1 MSWGKYRIVL
11 PETKEVLLTVAWG
24 SITEAVAVSDMI
36 GSHSCRPEDHSR
48 SYIVNLYVGNQQMLF
63 VGYHQLYGISV
74 STRDGLQTPRG
85 KWELW

>member
-36 GSHSCRPEDHSR
+36 GSRGCRPEDNSPTD
-48 SYIVNLYVGNQQMLF
+48 SSFLNYPKG
-63 VGYHQLYGISV
+63 
-74 STRDGLQTPRG
+74 TRFS
-85 KWELW
+85 

>member
-24 SITEAVAVSDMI
+24 SATEAVAVSDMI

-48 SYIVNLYVGNQQMLF
+48 SYIVNLYVGNQQMF
-63 VGYHQLYGISV
+63 VRYHQLYGISV
-74 STRDGLQTPRG
+74 STCDGLQTQRG

>member
-36 GSHSCRPEDHSR
+36 GSHSCPPEDNSR

-63 VGYHQLYGISV
+63 VGYHPL
-74 STRDGLQTPRG
+74 
-85 KWELW
+85 LWYQCLNV